1 MLAPAHFAYVD
12 KTFNAGSDFNECTV
26 VSHNDYFTL
35 NLVAYLEV
43 SIEGIP
49 WMRGEL
55 LQTEGNALLLFIEVE
70 NNNVELLVELN
81 DFVGIVYAAPRE
93 VGDVDQTVYAAE
105 VDEYTVRSDILNST
119 FEYLTLLKLRDNLL
133 LLSFEFSLDECLV

>member
-1 MLAPAHFAYVD
+1 MD

-35 NLVAYLEV
+35 YLVAYLEV
-43 SIEGIP
+43 SVEGIP
-49 WMRGEL
+49 RMGSEL
-55 LQTEGNALLLFIEVE
+55 LQAESDTLLLFIEVE